1 MTSVWMDGCA
11 RYRARGQFLTE
22 VCTLPTHAAYSGSQ
36 TSQKVLGLRDLG
48 GLERLNEAMLIVAEC
63 SYEAQYRAKALLS
76 IGVRRCITVCVQ
88 TL

>member
-11 RYRARGQFLTE
+11 RYSARGQFLTE

-48 GLERLNEAMLIVAEC
+48 GFERSDVDLGGVLLRGTVSREGT
-63 SYEAQYRAKALLS
+63 ALDRSPPLHNGMCADS
-76 IGVRRCITVCVQ
+76 VS
-88 TL
+88 